1 MEKPI
6 NVIFLPL
13 AEEFINEL
21 DVKAKK
27 KLFWALRKTKE
38 RIIGQWFTK
47 LKKSDGIYEYRFMKA
62 INTIDYL
69 HFGTQTMKARP
80 L

>member
-27 KLFWALRKTKE
+27 KLFWALRKKKKE
-38 RIIGQWFTK
+38 
-47 LKKSDGIYEYRFMKA
+47 L
-62 INTIDYL
+62 
-69 HFGTQTMKARP
+69 
-80 L
+80 